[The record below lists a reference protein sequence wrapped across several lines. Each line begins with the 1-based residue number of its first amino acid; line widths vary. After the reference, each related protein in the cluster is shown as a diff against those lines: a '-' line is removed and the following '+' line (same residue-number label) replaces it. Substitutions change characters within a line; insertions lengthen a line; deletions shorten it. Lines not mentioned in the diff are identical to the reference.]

1 MNRIK
6 ILKLLGLSGI
16 ILFVGNNLFTRAIKP
31 YQQSRE
37 CDKSCLKSFWHP
49 YGAMGM
55 QFTDLMNLRDSVAK
69 ISPTA
74 SDNLAQNNEVLRL
87 NADGEP
93 EEYDLNYIFS
103 LINCEGLND
112 VISFE
117 KVKNNIANYFEHRD
131 SFITA
136 WCKLEDSDNES
147 IAKLSIAKYMLRD
160 ILLRNNRSQM
170 VDKCFGIIDRNK
182 NKSSFTIS
190 VKDDSSRNNVG
201 KKTAELLV
209 TIDNLSEDD
218 QEIMEEIADSCDLA
232 YDSDIRPNVFV
243 FDF

>member
-16 ILFVGNNLFTRAIKP
+16 ILFVGNNLFTCAIRP

-37 CDKSCLKSFWHP
+37 CGKSCLEGFWHL
-49 YGAMGM
+49 YEKMVM

-74 SDNLAQNNEVLRL
+74 SDNLSQDNEVLKL
-87 NADGEP
+87 SADGEP

-117 KVKNNIANYFEHRD
+117 KVKKNIDNYFKRRD
-131 SFITA
+131 LFITA
-136 WCKLEDSDNES
+136 WCELEDSN
-147 IAKLSIAKYMLRD
+147 KVSIAKYMLRD
-160 ILLRNNRSQM
+160 ILLRSNRLQM
-170 VDKCFGIIDRNK
+170 VDKCLDIVNRNE
-182 NKSSFTIS
+182 SSFTIS
-190 VKDDSSRNNVG
+190 VKEDYSRNNIG

-209 TIDNLSEDD
+209 TIDNLSKDD
-218 QEIMEEIADSCDLA
+218 QKFMEKTADSCDLA
-232 YDSDIRPNVFV
+232 YDSDIGMRPNVFV